1 MYSWV
6 RRAEVKIVKNPMA
19 TVQFFAY
26 IITYC
31 GELQIILQVD
41 QWIWKSVVE
50 FSLTGE
56 FFWWSPTGYALIITA
71 DRLQIDN

>member
-1 MYSWV
+1 MAMYSWV

-41 QWIWKSVVE
+41 QWI
-50 FSLTGE
+50 
-56 FFWWSPTGYALIITA
+56 
-71 DRLQIDN
+71 